1 MTTSKAAISNLEMIP
16 KIKSRKSSPSMTIAQ
31 SGKFAYRL
39 SPVDDAI
46 LRFRSTCQK
55 YKWKKMPIP
64 LVYDE
69 KKRSSCDN
77 TDDPKIWL
85 SFKKTTQEELL
96 DTIIFKNE
104 KIENSIF
111 PVLKEWQQLYKSIT
125 VLKFENCGLTAEKIE
140 LLANLIESQRLVQH
154 LSLNGNPNR
163 EQNFYILLKD
173 TKLVSLSLK
182 LCGINLD
189 GIRMICEE
197 LSKPLDNPLLHLNL
211 ASNNLYDE
219 GMEYVA
225 KFLRINRV
233 LLSLNLADNKIR
245 NKGLQLVINTL
256 QKFCLNQ
263 DEIVIRRRIKFE
275 KMRKNML
282 ELAEGGKSAVS
293 KRSSTK
299 TSKKP
304 AKEKSSHSSHSVR
317 TTNSSNRYSIN
328 EPTYHPF
335 IQDSQ
340 ELEAEIYCRGNDIL
354 TNLNLSYNR
363 IKQEGLQNV
372 IDMLDYQRSNY
383 SNDKGI
389 SRISLEGNNVN
400 GLVEIEKLLAKKPKY
415 GSISSNRSQKT
426 KSSGN

>member
-55 YKWKKMPIP
+55 YKWMKMPIP

-104 KIENSIF
+104 NIENSIF

-140 LLANLIESQRLVQH
+140 LLADLIESQRLVQH
-154 LSLNGNPNR
+154 LSVNGNPNR

-225 KFLRINRV
+225 KFLRINRKI
-233 LLSLNLADNKIR
+233 LSQFTLSTNDKLFESLFDKRTDIPSLHSGLPGTGGRNLLQRKRHFDEPQLIMYSLSLKKAI
-245 NKGLQLVINTL
+245 QLPTL
-256 QKFCLNQ
+256 CFT
-263 DEIVIRRRIKFE
+263 D
-275 KMRKNML
+275 
-282 ELAEGGKSAVS
+282 
-293 KRSSTK
+293 
-299 TSKKP
+299 
-304 AKEKSSHSSHSVR
+304 
-317 TTNSSNRYSIN
+317 
-328 EPTYHPF
+328 
-335 IQDSQ
+335 
-340 ELEAEIYCRGNDIL
+340 
-354 TNLNLSYNR
+354 NR